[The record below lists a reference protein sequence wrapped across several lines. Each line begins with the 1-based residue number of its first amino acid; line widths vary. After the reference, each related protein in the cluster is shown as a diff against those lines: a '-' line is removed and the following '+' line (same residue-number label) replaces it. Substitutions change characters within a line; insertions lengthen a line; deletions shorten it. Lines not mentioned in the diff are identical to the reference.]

1 MVRPAVFSS
10 KKIQLCSKTCQNNP
24 SRIWLFLLRL
34 YKNIFS
40 YVYLY
45 MTNHPGLEL
54 KKLLDSHFHGSVVAL
69 FKQKLWPEDW
79 LDQKIQQTIVAFIA
93 LFAIISKT
101 SFIGYYIKSDLWLFN
116 GGHIAEGEILWE
128 TVVREIGRRILDRR
142 VDEFSRSPRESH

>member
-1 MVRPAVFSS
+1 MEETIHYYMVRPAVFSS

-69 FKQKLWPEDW
+69 FKQKLSAGRLTRSEDPANHCCVYCAVCDYKQNKFYW
-79 LDQKIQQTIVAFIA
+79 LLYQVRFVAF
-93 LFAIISKT
+93 
-101 SFIGYYIKSDLWLFN
+101 
-116 GGHIAEGEILWE
+116 
-128 TVVREIGRRILDRR
+128 
-142 VDEFSRSPRESH
+142 